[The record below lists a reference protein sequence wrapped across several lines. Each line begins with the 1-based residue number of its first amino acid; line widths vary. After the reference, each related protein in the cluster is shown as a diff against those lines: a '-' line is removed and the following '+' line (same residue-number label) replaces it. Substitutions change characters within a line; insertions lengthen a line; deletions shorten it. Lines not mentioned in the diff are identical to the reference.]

1 MKLPLFRKI
10 RKSLKIKLSLWIAL
24 SLLISASIGI
34 LISNVLKP
42 IIGVNVRHVDYDKD
56 KYETQQRIMD
66 FINDFYTSTEN
77 KDAFIKR
84 RIRFFD
90 GNTYIVSADGKVKY
104 KDERNGYGI
113 STIDINDFRKQLQ
126 YSDAHPSEFKAIY
139 PFNID
144 KEMHY
149 IIEIKQLHGV
159 VSYTHETSYIV
170 GAVIGFLIFV
180 LLIYMG
186 INKKV
191 KYIEY
196 ISSSIK
202 EISKGNLDYDLKL
215 QGKDELATVSSEI
228 NNMEK
233 NLKRMVHKE
242 SESDRKQKEL
252 ITNISHDLKTPFTII
267 LGYLDIIR
275 TGAYKSEEEKT
286 QNIETSYEKAQLLQK
301 MVLKLFE
308 LVKLNNNEITLN
320 KSEVDINKLLMQ
332 VITDYSAIADEK
344 NIKINYEGSDKALP
358 LNIDIDKMC
367 RVFNNLLNNAV
378 KYSEC
383 NTKINVTLKKDMDG
397 ALISFRNK
405 CDNLTEDD
413 VEHIFD
419 RFYRGD
425 KARNSSV
432 EGSGIGL
439 SIVKSIIELHNS
451 SIWAELHDGEIW
463 FIMRLRG

>member
-1 MKLPLFRKI
+1 MKKPLFRKI
-10 RKSLKIKLSLWIAL
+10 RKSLKIKLSLWIAV
-24 SLLISASIGI
+24 SLLISAGVGI
-34 LISNVLKP
+34 FISNVLKP
-42 IIGVNVRHVDYDKD
+42 INGVNVKHVDYDKD
-56 KYETQQRIMD
+56 KYRTQECIMEL
-66 FINDFYTSTEN
+66 INDFYSTNED
-77 KDAFIKR
+77 KDSFLKNR
-84 RIRFFD
+84 LRIIY
-90 GNTYIVSADGKVKY
+90 GNAYIVSADGKVKY
-104 KDERNGYGI
+104 KYEENGYGI
-113 STIDINDFRKQLQ
+113 STIDLNDFRKQLKWS
-126 YSDAHPSEFKAIY
+126 YNHPAEYKVIY
-139 PFNID
+139 PFTID
-144 KEMHY
+144 KEIYY
-149 IIEIKQLHGV
+149 IVVIKHLHGV
-159 VSYTHETSYIV
+159 VSYTHETSYII
-170 GAVIGFLIFV
+170 GAIAGFLLFV
-180 LLIYMG
+180 LLIHRG
-186 INKKV
+186 INRKV

-215 QGKDELATVSSEI
+215 QGMDELAAVSGEI

-233 NLKRMVHKE
+233 SLKRMVHKE
-242 SESDRKQKEL
+242 TESDRKQKEL
-252 ITNISHDLKTPFTII
+252 ITNISHDLKTPLTII

-275 TGAYKSEEEKT
+275 TGTCKSEEEKK
-286 QNIETSYEKAQLLQK
+286 QYIETSYEKAQLLQK
-301 MVLKLFE
+301 MVLKLFD
-308 LVKLNNNEITLN
+308 LVKLNNDEVSLN

-332 VITDYSAIADEK
+332 VITDYSAVADEK
-344 NIKINYEGSDKALP
+344 KIKINYEGIDKTLM

-383 NTKINVTLKKDMDG
+383 NSKINVTLKKDMEG

-451 SIWAELHDGEIW
+451 SIWAELHDDEIW